1 MVTVL
6 FLKQVKEKYKSLYQT
21 TYSEMR
27 KLSV

>member
-6 FLKQVKEKYKSLYQT
+6 FLKQVKEKYKSLSQT